1 MRVLNSSIALLTG
14 AMVLFGCASK
24 GGFSPDSWKFP
35 VDGKVSSISHSDLAA
50 AIAAANSD
58 RIWGVHVIDR
68 NHVQV
73 DLSDGVNDVG
83 DYDERGRYF
92 VRRFHGDPMRTIVTR
107 VGGEWERGGTMLT
120 TF

>member
-1 MRVLNSSIALLTG
+1 MRILSPSVALLIGGMT
-14 AMVLFGCASK
+14 LSGCASK

-35 VDGKVSSISHSDLAA
+35 VDGKVSSISHADLAA
-50 AIAAANSD
+50 AIAAANTD

-73 DLSDGVNDVG
+73 DLSDDMAAVG

-92 VRRFHGDPMRTIVTR
+92 VRRFHGDPMRVIVTR
-107 VGGEWERGGTMLT
+107 VGGKWKSGGTMVT
-120 TF
+120 TY